1 MVFGLGKKKDKQKK
15 AVKAPTRGKKSGG
28 GIFSPISRFFFNII
42 SKYSASQE
50 EVVGIEI
57 TPASVKVAQLREQN
71 DRWTLTKF
79 SYRSVEN
86 GSEELLRSSPEIYVE
101 QVQTALQIAKV
112 DTTNAAIEE
121 LEPFLVGIG
130 FGPAAPPLPTVIA

>member
-15 AVKAPTRGKKSGG
+15 AVKAPTRGKKGSGG
-28 GIFSPISRFFFNII
+28 LFSPISRFFFNII

-57 TPASVKVAQLREQN
+57 TPTSVKVAQLKEQN

-79 SYRSVEN
+79 SYVIFQ
-86 GSEELLRSSPEIYVE
+86 LIKF
-101 QVQTALQIAKV
+101 AKYK
-112 DTTNAAIEE
+112 
-121 LEPFLVGIG
+121 FLNNNNL
-130 FGPAAPPLPTVIA
+130 FN